1 MPWKENSVSDMRVRF
16 IAEYLSQSLSFSDL
30 CGEFN
35 ITRRTGY
42 KFVERYEMYGLAG
55 LIDQSRAPY
64 SHPNSTPESIQN
76 DILDLKGKHVTW
88 GPKKLRSRLLLDH
101 PDVHWPAASTIGD
114 LLKSKNLV
122 VPRRRRKPSGSVP
135 TGLSYPD
142 SPNSVWTTDFKGEF
156 RLRSNSWCYPL
167 TICDGS
173 SKMLLA
179 CSALSST
186 ATIPTKAAW
195 IATFREYGL
204 PRVIRSDNGTPFAS
218 PGIGG
223 LSRLS
228 VWWIRLGI
236 IPEHIAPGKPQQ
248 NGSHERMHRTLKA
261 EVTSTPQASFK
272 SQQLAF
278 NDFVYEYNYIRP
290 HEALGLVPPATVYST
305 SPRHYPRI
313 LPEIEYPSG
322 LATRHVRT
330 NGQIRWQG
338 GLIFLS
344 EVLAGEH
351 VAFEQIQDRLWAF
364 YYGPVP
370 IAILDDS
377 TKSWDRSRK
386 ANRLLRELR
395 KETLDIN

>member
-30 CGEFN
+30 CREFN
-35 ITRRTGY
+35 VTRRTGY
-42 KFVERYEMYGLAG
+42 KYVERYELYGPAG
-55 LIDQSRAPY
+55 LVDQSRAAH
-64 SHPNSTPESIQN
+64 SHPNTTPDSIQN
-76 DILDLKGKHVTW
+76 SILDLKEQHPTW
-88 GPKKLRSRLLLDH
+88 GSKKLRSRLILDH
-101 PDVHWPAASTIGD
+101 PNVNWPAASTIGD

-122 VPRRRRKPSGSVP
+122 QSRRRPRPSGSFP
-135 TGLSYPD
+135 TGLTYPD

-156 RLRSNSWCYPL
+156 RLRNSSLCYPL
-167 TICDGS
+167 TICDRNTR
-173 SKMLLA
+173 MLLA
-179 CSALSST
+179 CNALPST
-186 ATIPTKAAW
+186 ATVGAKAVW

-204 PRVIRSDNGTPFAS
+204 PKVIRSDNGTPFAS
-218 PGIGG
+218 VGIGG
-223 LSRLS
+223 LSQLS
-228 VWWIRLGI
+228 AWWIRLGI
-236 IPEHIAPGKPQQ
+236 LPERIAPGKPQQ

-261 EVTSTPQASFK
+261 EVASKPQASFK
-272 SQQLAF
+272 AQQQAF
-278 NDFVYEYNYIRP
+278 NDFVHEYNYTRP

-305 SPRHYPRI
+305 SSRQYPRI

-330 NGQIRWQG
+330 NGQVRWQG

-351 VAFEQIQDRLWAF
+351 VAFEQIEDRLWAF

-377 TKSWDRSRK
+377 NKSWDRSRK

-395 KETLDIN
+395 KETLDIL